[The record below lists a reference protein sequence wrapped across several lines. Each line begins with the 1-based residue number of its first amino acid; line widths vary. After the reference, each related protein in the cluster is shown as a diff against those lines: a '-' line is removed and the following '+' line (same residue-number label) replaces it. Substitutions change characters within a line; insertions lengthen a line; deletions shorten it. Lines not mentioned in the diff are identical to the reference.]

1 MTDVAVLGLGAMGL
15 PTAARLVGAF
25 TVSGFD
31 VSADRRELA
40 DGSGVRSASS
50 PAEAVVPGGIALL
63 AVRDEA
69 QVRES
74 LFGGSGAAA
83 ALGEGGLVVLTST
96 IGPAA
101 ARALATELAEAGI
114 ALVDAPVSGGP
125 ARAGAG
131 DLLIVV
137 GGSGEA
143 LDRARPVLDRLASTL
158 AVVGEHPGDGQ
169 SMKTVNQ
176 LLAGVHIAAAA
187 EAVALARGLGL
198 DPGTVVET
206 LSAGAAGSF
215 MLADRGPRMVAAYE
229 ASRGADDVEVRSR
242 LDIFVKDMG
251 IVTDAGR
258 TARVPLPLAAAAQ
271 QLYLLGH
278 TAGMDARDDS
288 SVVTLLSPPP
298 TER

>member
-1 MTDVAVLGLGAMGL
+1 MTAVAVLGLGAMGL
-15 PTAARLVGAF
+15 PTATRLAGP
-25 TVSGFD
+25 FD
-31 VSADRRELA
+31 VSAYDVSAERRALA
-40 DGSGVRSASS
+40 EAGGVRSAAC
-50 PAEAVVPGGIALL
+50 PAAAVTPGGIALL
-63 AVRDEA
+63 AVRDET
-69 QVRES
+69 QVRDA
-74 LFGGSGAAA
+74 LFGADGAAA
-83 ALGEGGLVVLTST
+83 ALGEGGIVILTST
-96 IGPAA
+96 IGPSAV
-101 ARALATELAEAGI
+101 RELDDELAASGI

-137 GGSGEA
+137 GVAPDVLE
-143 LDRARPVLDRLASTL
+143 RARPVLERLASTL
-158 AVVGEHPGDGQ
+158 AVVGERPGAGQ
-169 SMKTVNQ
+169 AMKTVNQ

-198 DPGTVVET
+198 DPATVVET

-215 MLADRGPRMVAAYE
+215 MLADRGPRMAQAYGDE
-229 ASRGADDVEVRSR
+229 ADAVEVRSR

-258 TARVPLPLAAAAQ
+258 AARVPLPLAAAAQ

-288 SVVTLLSPPP
+288 SVVTLLSPPAAE
-298 TER
+298 ER

>member
-15 PTAARLVGAF
+15 PTAARLAGAF

-31 VSADRRELA
+31 VSAQRRSLA
-40 DGSGVRSASS
+40 EGSGVRSAAS
-50 PAEAVVPGGIALL
+50 PAGAVVAGGIALL

-69 QVRES
+69 QVRAA
-74 LFGGSGAAA
+74 LFGADGAAA
-83 ALGEGGLVVLTST
+83 ALGTGGLVVLTST

-101 ARALATELAEAGI
+101 ARALAPDLRQHGV

-125 ARAGAG
+125 ARAAEG
-131 DLLIVV
+131 DLLVVV
-137 GGSGEA
+137 GGCGEA

-198 DPGTVVET
+198 DPATVVET

-215 MLADRGPRMVAAYE
+215 MLADRGPRMAAAY
-229 ASRGADDVEVRSR
+229 AAPAGDVEVRSR

-278 TAGMDARDDS
+278 AAGMDARDDS
-288 SVVTLLSPPP
+288 SVVTLLSPAPG
-298 TER
+298 T

>member
-1 MTDVAVLGLGAMGL
+1 
-15 PTAARLVGAF
+15 
-25 TVSGFD
+25 
-31 VSADRRELA
+31 
-40 DGSGVRSASS
+40 
-50 PAEAVVPGGIALL
+50 
-63 AVRDEA
+63 
-69 QVRES
+69 
-74 LFGGSGAAA
+74 
-83 ALGEGGLVVLTST
+83 
-96 IGPAA
+96 
-101 ARALATELAEAGI
+101 
-114 ALVDAPVSGGP
+114 
-125 ARAGAG
+125 
-131 DLLIVV
+131 
-137 GGSGEA
+137 
-143 LDRARPVLDRLASTL
+143 
-158 AVVGEHPGDGQ
+158 
-169 SMKTVNQ
+169 MKTVNQ

-198 DPGTVVET
+198 DPGTVVST

-229 ASRGADDVEVRSR
+229 VEDVEVRSR

>member
-15 PTAARLVGAF
+15 PTAARLVGPF

-31 VSADRRELA
+31 VSPERRELA
-40 DGSGVRSASS
+40 DGSGVRSAAS
-50 PAEAVVPGGIALL
+50 PAEAVVAGGIALL

-74 LFGGSGAAA
+74 LFGADGAAA
-83 ALGEGGLVVLTST
+83 ALGDGGLVVLTST

-101 ARALATELAEAGI
+101 ARALASELADAGI

-143 LDRARPVLDRLASTL
+143 LDRARQVLDRLASTL

-198 DPGTVVET
+198 DPGTVVST

-229 ASRGADDVEVRSR
+229 VEDVEVRSR